1 MDKNPSILGVALFLE
16 TPISL
21 LHISSPEKAKNA
33 FLRLLQLGRN
43 LMSAAGGAGVKALG
57 GPGVTMS

>member
-1 MDKNPSILGVALFLE
+1 MKKKPSILGVALFLE
-16 TPISL
+16 TPTSL
-21 LHISSPEKAKNA
+21 LHISSLGKAKNA

-57 GPGVTMS
+57 DEG